1 MQRQASVA
9 FVFMVVLL
17 DMIGFGIIM
26 PVLPRLIMEL
36 GRIPVDQAALWAGW
50 LGAGYAV
57 MQFIFAPIFGN
68 LSDRFG
74 RRSVLIACVTAY
86 GIDYLLMGL
95 APTLWWLVA
104 GRIIA
109 GITGASWAAAYAY
122 IADITPPEKRAAN
135 FGLMGMAFG
144 LGFIVGPA
152 MGGLLGEI
160 DLRLPFFVAGGLALV
175 NALLGLVLLKESL
188 PANRRRP
195 FVLARANAFSA
206 LKALSGQSP
215 VVLWFVAAMGLW
227 MLAHMV
233 YPTIWSYFAIAQY
246 GWSEGQI
253 GLSLMAVGI
262 ASALVQGFGIRLLL
276 PRIGETGAVM
286 LGVGAVVVVSLIYSF
301 TQSLWLVYAAL
312 LLGGLQGLVGPS
324 INALNS
330 KAIDAS
336 SQGEL
341 QGATQAINS
350 LAAIVG
356 PPLYTVSFARFSGE
370 DAIFVLPGMPLL
382 ISAGL
387 AVLTLA
393 LFLYARLRMAHADE
407 PNLSS

>member
-36 GRIPVDQAALWAGW
+36 GSIPVDKAALWAGW

-74 RRSVLIACVTAY
+74 RRPVLIACVTAY

-188 PANRRRP
+188 PADRRRP

-215 VVLWFVAAMGLW
+215 VVLWFVAAMALW

-253 GLSLMAVGI
+253 GLSLMVVGI

-407 PNLSS
+407 PNLSI